1 MERRAILSVI
11 IPARNGQAMTSSCLS
26 AAIHS
31 VDALD
36 RPCEFIL
43 IDDASEPAENV
54 LAVFQ
59 GARKNVSQ
67 HSFKIF
73 RTRRRQHYTGVFSLG
88 LSAATCD
95 QIFFLSNDMIVTP
108 IFISTLLRVS
118 ALGHDIGI
126 VRGTSNYADAHPEH
140 TVAPGSRISNYD
152 DVLAFSGEVA
162 RQHGSNYTEDKLLS
176 GDAVLIKRAL
186 VDTIGVMDLRFFGYF
201 GDVDYG
207 MRAHLAGFK
216 LVCAKGAWLLHHGG
230 GHVRREIAL
239 DRERSFEAARARRME
254 LVETAYGEFRGKW
267 GGDLPERYDNVRPL
281 HFFEIADRNRD
292 RVALKY
298 DLPAAFRDEYDQ
310 IDP

>member
-1 MERRAILSVI
+1 MERRPILSVI
-11 IPARNGQAMTSSCLS
+11 IPARNGEAMTSSCLS

-36 RPCEFIL
+36 LPCEFIL
-43 IDDASEPAENV
+43 IDDASEPDENV
-54 LAVFQ
+54 LAIFQ
-59 GARKNVSQ
+59 RARKTVPQ
-67 HSFKIF
+67 HRFKIF

-108 IFISTLLRVS
+108 IFISTLLQVS
-118 ALGHDIGI
+118 ALGQDIGI

-140 TVAPGSRISNYD
+140 TVVPGSRISNYD
-152 DVLAFSGEVA
+152 EVLAFSGEVA
-162 RQHGSNYTEDKLLS
+162 RQHGSNFTEDKLLS

-186 VDTIGVMDLRFFGYF
+186 VDAIGVMDLRFFGYF

-239 DRERSFEAARARRME
+239 DPERSLVTARARRME
-254 LVETAYGEFRGKW
+254 LVEAAYGEFRGKW
-267 GGDLPERYDNVRPL
+267 GGDLPEQYDNVRPL

-298 DLPAAFRDEYDQ
+298 DLPPAFRDQYDQ